1 MEHNMLVRLIYV
13 SRARDDVDLAECRR
27 LVSASQASNAR
38 ADITGVLLF
47 NSMKF
52 VQALEGETDKVN
64 ALYNKIARDPR
75 HDSIKLLT
83 YGTVSARL
91 FAQWSMSLVY
101 PNEQRMQ
108 SLLIARGLSAPFEP
122 SAHTNQAIDDLLLAL
137 AGDHPSLG
145 SVLEV
150 DPSH

>member
-1 MEHNMLVRLIYV
+1 MLVRLIYV
-13 SRARDDVDLAECRR
+13 SQARDDVDLAECRR
-27 LVSASQASNAR
+27 LVSASQARNAR

-52 VQALEGETDKVN
+52 VQALEGETDRVN

-75 HDSIKLLT
+75 HDNIKLLT
-83 YGTVSARL
+83 YGTVSTRL
-91 FAQWSMSLVY
+91 FSQWSMSLVY

-108 SLLIARGLSAPFEP
+108 NLLTERGLSTAFEP
-122 SAHTNQAIDDLLLAL
+122 SPHTNEAVDELLLAL
-137 AGDHPSLG
+137 AHDHPSLG

-150 DPSH
+150 SPTQ